1 VAALGLDFFQRLLS
15 AVKAKGLKQETVT
28 RILINYVQNSLHGLM
43 ARDVHR
49 CGSGTANAD
58 AVKKQRAVMEAIV
71 GLLPVQSKKSPVPM
85 AFLSGLLK
93 TAMVVSAS
101 NICTSAGPT
110 WRSGSACS

>member
-1 VAALGLDFFQRLLS
+1 MAALGLDFFQRLLS

-28 RILINYVQNSLHGLM
+28 RILINYAQNSLHGLM

-49 CGSGTANAD
+49 CGGGGAADAD
-58 AVKKQRAVMEAIV
+58 AVKKQRAVV
-71 GLLPVQSKKSPVPM
+71 GRLPAQSKNSPVPM

-101 NICTSAGPT
+101 SICTSAGPT
-110 WRSGSACS
+110 WRSGSA